1 MGVTKKSQ
9 GHIMQKNS
17 TNRKVCKVCSSK
29 HPATLHGL
37 VLKKGNSEENSKSR
51 KSKKLLKSRM
61 YQGII
66 KI

>member
-9 GHIMQKNS
+9 QKVSRMHNGKNR
-17 TNRKVCKVCSSK
+17 TNRKVCKVCNGK
-29 HPATLHGL
+29 HPTTLHEL
-37 VLKKGNSEENSKSR
+37 VLRKGNSQKSQ
-51 KSKKLLKSRM
+51 KSRM